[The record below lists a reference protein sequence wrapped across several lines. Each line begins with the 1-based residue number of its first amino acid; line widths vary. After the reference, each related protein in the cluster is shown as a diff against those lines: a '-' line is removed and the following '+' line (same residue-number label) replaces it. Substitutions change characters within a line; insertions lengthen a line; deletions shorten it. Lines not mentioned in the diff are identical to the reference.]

1 MSEIKPNES
10 APAPAE
16 DNGEEKDWAAAKAF
30 FDNLKTHKPRPPKPR
45 YAVTIAVSSRTLFNM
60 VAERKIYEEEGV
72 EKYVAY
78 QLENE
83 NEPLKP
89 GAAFP
94 FVKVRPENRKALM
107 NVNSRLR
114 ELYPDS
120 EELFDIVLM
129 TNNHAQVGVRLI
141 NSINHYDLTIE
152 RFCMTGGQS
161 PIGYLKAYMTNL
173 YLSKDSEKV
182 GEAIEEGIAAATM
195 FTPTMEMKLSDT
207 QLRVAFD
214 GDAVLFSDE
223 SEIIV
228 KKHGLD
234 TFFEHEKE
242 FENKPLAQGPLKCFL
257 EALGKLQRKFY
268 AKNERLNCPIRTFL
282 VTARSAAS
290 SGARVLKTLRSWG
303 LEIDEALFLAGAPK
317 GPLLQKIKPHIYF
330 DDQMFHIEGAKELG
344 TISAHVPYGIGQKY
358 NRGKLIEPE
367 KKE

>member
-1 MSEIKPNES
+1 MSDMKPNES
-10 APAPAE
+10 TPAE
-16 DNGEEKDWAAAKAF
+16 ESADEPDWAAAKAHYE
-30 FDNLKTHKPRPPKPR
+30 NLKSKIPRPPKPR
-45 YAVTIAVSSRTLFNM
+45 YAVTIAVSSRTLFDM
-60 VAERKIYEEEGV
+60 VEERKIYQEQGL
-72 EKYVAY
+72 EKYVSY
-78 QLENE
+78 QVEHE

-94 FVKVRPENRKALM
+94 FVKSLM
-107 NVNSRLR
+107 AVNDRLR

-141 NSINHYDLTIE
+141 NSINHYGLLVE
-152 RFCMTGGQS
+152 RFCMTGGKS

-173 YLSKDSEKV
+173 YLSKDSDKV
-182 GEAIEEGIAAATM
+182 TEAIDEGIAAATM
-195 FTPTMEMKLSDT
+195 FMPQTETQLSDT
-207 QLRVAFD
+207 ELRVAFD

-228 KKHGLD
+228 KEHGLD
-234 TFFEHEKE
+234 TFFEHEKK

-317 GPLLQKIKPHIYF
+317 GPLLQKIKPHIFF
-330 DDQMFHIEGAKELG
+330 DDQMFHIEGANELG

-358 NRGKLIEPE
+358 HRGKLIEPE